1 MKKRK
6 LLFLALIIF
15 STIKSFAQPG
25 ALDFSF
31 ITGDGASAEVYT
43 TNIQSDGK
51 IIIGGAFITF
61 NGVSINR
68 IARLNADGT
77 LDVGFNSGSGSNN
90 IVYSSAIQP
99 DGKIII
105 GGDFTSY
112 NGTTKNFIARLNND
126 GTIDNSFNI
135 GAGANDRVNTITI
148 QPDGK
153 IIIGG
158 FFTTYNGISRSYLA
172 RLNND
177 GTLDNTFNIGLGANN
192 WLYLTVLQPDGKI
205 IIGGDFTAFNLTNAN
220 RVIRLNTDGTVDNTF
235 NIGSG
240 ANNGIRS
247 ITLQPDGKIIIGGN
261 FTSFNGLSAGYI
273 TRLNADGA
281 LDNTFN
287 SGIGANNSIYT
298 TLLLP
303 NGKII
308 IGGIF
313 TFYNGIPISRLARLN
328 IDGTLD
334 SVFNPGTGSDSWIIT
349 SKLQPDGKILIGG
362 AFTSYDGTL
371 CNRIGRIINSCI
383 SSAGIDV
390 ISACSAFTW
399 IDGNT
404 YSESNNTA
412 TFTITGGATSGC
424 DSLLT
429 LNLTIQNLDNA
440 VTVFENTLTANATSA
455 NYQWLDCE
463 NGYSI
468 ISGATN
474 QNYTTSINGTYAV
487 TLTQNNC
494 IDTSLCYNIT
504 LTGQLDEQQDAI
516 FLVYPNPFSSETT
529 VLLPRSLN
537 NATLII
543 ENSIGQKVMCI
554 NNIPE
559 QAFKLQRC
567 NLSPG
572 VYLLHVV
579 QDEKLVASKKIV
591 IID

>member
-273 TRLNADGA
+273 TRLNTDGS
-281 LDNTFN
+281 LDITFN
-287 SGIGANNSIYT
+287 LGIGANNSVYT

-303 NGKII
+303 DGKII

-334 SVFNPGTGSDSWIIT
+334 NVFNPGTGSDSWIIT

-371 CNRIGRIINSCI
+371 SNRIARIINTCI
-383 SSAGIDV
+383 SSSGIDV
-390 ISACSAFTW
+390 ISACNAYTW

-404 YSESNNTA
+404 YTESNNTA

-429 LNLTIQNLDNA
+429 LNLNIQNLDNA

-455 NYQWLDCE
+455 SYQWLDCA

-474 QNYTTSINGTYAV
+474 QNYTTFINGTYAV
-487 TLTQNNC
+487 SLAQNNC

-504 LTGQLDEQQDAI
+504 LTGQMDEQQDEI
-516 FLVYPNPFSSETT
+516 FSVYPNPFSSETT
-529 VLLPRSLN
+529 VLLPKSLKN
-537 NATLII
+537 TTLIL
-543 ENSIGQKVMCI
+543 ENSIGQKVVRT
-554 NNIPE
+554 NNIHG
-559 QAFKLQRC
+559 QTFSLQRC
-567 NLSPG
+567 NLTRG
-572 VYLLHVV
+572 IYILHLA
-579 QDEKLVASKKIV
+579 QNEKIVASTKIV